1 MLRTDTQAAPTRRG
15 HRTHRFI
22 RQIHLWVGAWGALA
36 AVLYG
41 FTGLVM
47 NHRFAL
53 KLPQGESVEV
63 AQDLLRVPPAARAT
77 PEALMAW
84 LEQTH
89 GFRNAIMRGAP
100 PSPGG
105 AAPAPTRWTMAG
117 GDARTSWNLDY
128 TTGAESLTV
137 KRSQQSWLA
146 AFNRLHKTVGGGT
159 AWIVLSDS
167 FALAMT
173 LLGLSGLWMW
183 AKGRRPRTL
192 ALSVLGV
199 SFAVSAAVLGPALF

>member
-1 MLRTDTQAAPTRRG
+1 MLRTDANAVSTRRG
-15 HRTHRFI
+15 HRAYRFM
-22 RQIHLWVGAWGALA
+22 RQIHLWIGAWGALA

-41 FTGLVM
+41 ATGLVM

-63 AQDLLRVPPAARAT
+63 GQDLLRVPVVVRQS

-84 LEQTH
+84 LDETH
-89 GFRNAIMRGAP
+89 GLRNAVLRRAP
-100 PSPGG
+100 PS
-105 AAPAPTRWTMAG
+105 APPPPRWTIGG
-117 GDARTSWNLDY
+117 GDARSSWSLDY
-128 TTGAESLTV
+128 TPGAESLTL

-146 AFNRLHKTVGGGT
+146 SFNRLHKTVGGGT

-192 ALSVLGV
+192 VLSVLGV
-199 SFAVSAAVLGPALF
+199 SSVVSAAVLGPALF